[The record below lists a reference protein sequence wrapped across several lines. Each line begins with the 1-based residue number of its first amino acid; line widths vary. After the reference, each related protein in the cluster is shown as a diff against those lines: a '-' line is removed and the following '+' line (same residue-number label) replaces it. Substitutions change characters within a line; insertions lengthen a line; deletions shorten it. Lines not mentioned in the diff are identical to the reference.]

1 MPASTN
7 GNAQMS
13 IGAKKSRNILKLKG
27 NIRKNIN
34 DISINAS
41 GPIAKKKAI
50 AAITVTAI
58 LSALFRHSSTPRT
71 A

>member
-7 GNAQMS
+7 GNAQRS
-13 IGAKKSRNILKLKG
+13 IGAKKIRNISKLKG

-41 GPIAKKKAI
+41 GPIAKKKAE
-50 AAITVTAI
+50 TASI
-58 LSALFRHSSTPRT
+58 INVVII
-71 A
+71 